1 MLSSMSRIQILP
13 DYLVNQIAAGEVVER
28 PASALKELTENALD
42 AGATQVDITLRLGGK
57 SYISIRDN
65 GHGMDANDLKLALCR
80 HATSKLPDHDLVH
93 IRSMGFRGEA
103 LPSIASVSRMSITSR
118 PAHSEHAWQIQA
130 SGDVIE
136 EPIPSSG
143 PFGTHLEIR
152 DLFYLTPARLKFMKT
167 DAAEYSACKDVVY
180 RLALAR
186 PDVSFSLTHDDRS
199 VFHLSAASGNK
210 DEQMSK
216 RIMDIM
222 GAEFYEN
229 SIPLVADDRDIKVT
243 GRIGIPTYN
252 KGIASHQFIFV
263 NDRPVKDRQLLGA
276 LRAAYGDLIPRD
288 RHPVC
293 AIFIQLPSEDVDMNV
308 HPAKAEVRFRDAARI
323 RGITISSIRNQLS
336 SIQQTSSHLGAQIT
350 PDAPK
355 MYSYS
360 GARHQGHGSSSS
372 FSIESSAQGTSFSL
386 YDSGS
391 LPYQPQPRFDAPA
404 FNPLTPMSEASDP
417 QGHLGFA
424 LAYLH
429 NTYILAQTQ
438 NGLVMVD
445 AHAAHERLTYER
457 YKTDMEDR
465 GIPSQLLLKPDII
478 TLDDDRAAVL
488 IEHKEA
494 LLKLGIDMD
503 GFGPGCIIVRS
514 VPSDLIGRVDL
525 DDLIKETAEELIQ
538 KGAPEMIQDKIL
550 HHLATR
556 ACHHSVRA
564 GQPLSIPEMN
574 ALLRQIESNPNT
586 AQCNHG
592 RPTFIH
598 INMNEIEK
606 LFERK

>member
-1 MLSSMSRIQILP
+1 MLSPMSRIQILP

-28 PASALKELTENALD
+28 PASALKELAENALD

-65 GHGMDANDLKLALCR
+65 GQGMDANDLKLALCR

-93 IRSMGFRGEA
+93 IQSMGFRGEA

-118 PAHSEHAWQIQA
+118 PPHLEHAWQINA
-130 SGDVIE
+130 SGDIINDPV
-136 EPIPSSG
+136 PSSG
-143 PFGTHLEIR
+143 PFGTHVEIR

-167 DAAEYSACKDVVY
+167 DAAEYSACKDVIY

-199 VFHLSAASGNK
+199 ISHFSAASGNK

-222 GAEFYEN
+222 GAEFHEN

-263 NDRPVKDRQLLGA
+263 NDRPVKDRQLLGS

-288 RHPVC
+288 RHPICV
-293 AIFIQLPSEDVDMNV
+293 IFIQVPPEDVDMNV
-308 HPAKAEVRFRDAARI
+308 HPAKAEVRFRDSARI
-323 RGITISSIRNQLS
+323 RGITISSIRNQLAT
-336 SIQQTSSHLGAQIT
+336 IQQTSSHLGGQLIPNT
-350 PDAPK
+350 PQ

-360 GARHQGHGSSSS
+360 GRRHHIGSASPS
-372 FSIESSAQGTSFSL
+372 FSIGPAAQNISFSL

-391 LPYQPQPRFDAPA
+391 LPYQPQPRFDAPS
-404 FNPLTPMSEASDP
+404 PISEPSEP
-417 QGHLGFA
+417 QVHLGFA

-457 YKTDMEDR
+457 YKTDIEDL
-465 GIPSQLLLKPDII
+465 GISSQLLLKPDII

-488 IEHKEA
+488 IDHKED
-494 LLKLGIDMD
+494 LLKLGFDMD
-503 GFGPGCIIVRS
+503 GFGPGCVIIRS
-514 VPSDLIGRVDL
+514 IPSDLIGKVDI

-538 KGAPEMIQDKIL
+538 KGAPEMMQDKIL